1 MRGKRV
7 GLVRCG
13 NGRARWLRR
22 GRNLLLAAVLIAVAS
37 AAGIWLAVRL
47 TPMQSVSAAGQNV
60 QVGAAQPGLS
70 RSGPGELDLFGEA
83 IPTQPR
89 FDGPIRPKLK
99 LAHITLDSQVNQ
111 AFHADGDNALVPM
124 LSRQLVAGWKRY
136 CIWETLVAAG
146 CAGVI
151 TIAIAGAGRT
161 SHRTMLTMLAAT
173 LVTVSAANAA
183 GVYLLASGTP
193 RALRQVHTL
202 DDLVGRTR
210 AEPVPAAKGPAL
222 PGIHAV
228 VIGDSTAAGIGN
240 PLVEHPTAL
249 DRTCGRSSDAYA
261 ADLAAANG
269 WKVLNLAC
277 QGATVSDGILGVQ
290 VRGGKVVPPQLA
302 VAQRATGAST
312 VIVSIGANDMNWGL
326 LTGLCAAAPVC
337 DDDASTAYFKEELAG
352 FTQDYLDLLEQ
363 LAALPHHPAV
373 LVNEY
378 YDPFGPDTGCLKK
391 DGITREKADVLGS
404 RLSDLN
410 AVLESGA
417 ATFHFAVAR
426 PGFEGH
432 ELCSKQP
439 FVQDATGKAPLHPTA
454 AGELAIALAD
464 QQALGAIEADRA
476 AHPDRTAQP
485 GPTPTGG
492 GTPGT
497 TASPGAG
504 PAATAAGGVAGA
516 GAPANTPANTPT
528 TAPAREP

>member
-1 MRGKRV
+1 VR
-7 GLVRCG
+7 LVRWTDG
-13 NGRARWLRR
+13 QARWLRR
-22 GRNLLLAAVLIAVAS
+22 GRNLLLAAVLVAVAS

-47 TPMQSVSAAGQNV
+47 TPMQSVAAAGQNI
-60 QVGAAQPGLS
+60 QVGAVQPDLS
-70 RSGPGELDLFGEA
+70 RSGPGELNLFGEA

-89 FDGPIRPKLK
+89 FDGPIRPKLM
-99 LAHITLDSQVNQ
+99 LSHITLDSQVDQ

-124 LSRQLVAGWKRY
+124 LSRQLAAGWKRY

-151 TIAIAGAGRT
+151 TIAVAGIGRT
-161 SHRTMLTMLAAT
+161 SPRTMLTLLAAT

-210 AEPVPAAKGPAL
+210 AAPVPAAKGPAL

-240 PLVEHPTAL
+240 PLVPHPTAL

-261 ADLAAANG
+261 EDLAAANR

-290 VRGGKVVPPQLA
+290 VRDGKVAPPQLA
-302 VAQRATGAST
+302 VAQRATGASA

-373 LVNEY
+373 VFNEY
-378 YDPFGPDTGCLKK
+378 YDPFGPDTACLAK

-410 AVLESGA
+410 AVLERGA

-426 PGFEGH
+426 PGFTGH
-432 ELCSKQP
+432 QLCSKQP
-439 FVQDATGKAPLHPTA
+439 FVQDAAGKAPLHPTA

-464 QQALGAIEADRA
+464 QQALDAIEADRA
-476 AHPDRTAQP
+476 AHPDRTASP
-485 GPTPTGG
+485 HPTPS
-492 GTPGT
+492 TPST
-497 TASPGAG
+497 PST
-504 PAATAAGGVAGA
+504 PAAQSS
-516 GAPANTPANTPT
+516 APTPSAQSP
-528 TAPAREP
+528 AP

>member
-1 MRGKRV
+1 MR
-7 GLVRCG
+7 LVRWTD
-13 NGRARWLRR
+13 GRSRWLRR
-22 GRNLLLAAVLIAVAS
+22 GRNLLLAAVLVAGAS

-47 TPMQSVSAAGQNV
+47 TPMQAVSAAGQNV
-60 QVGAAQPGLS
+60 QVGAVQPGLS

-99 LAHITLDSQVNQ
+99 LAHITLDSQVNE
-111 AFHADGDNALVPM
+111 AFHADGDDALVPL
-124 LSRQLVAGWKRY
+124 LSRQLAAGWKRY
-136 CIWETLVAAG
+136 CVWETLVAAG

-151 TIAIAGAGRT
+151 AIAVAGVGRT
-161 SHRTMLTMLAAT
+161 SPRTMLTLLAAT

-210 AEPVPAAKGPAL
+210 AAPVPAAKGPAM

-240 PLVEHPTAL
+240 PLVDHPTAL

-261 ADLAAANG
+261 ADLASANG

-302 VAQRATGAST
+302 VAQRATGASA

-373 LVNEY
+373 VLNEY
-378 YDPFGPDTGCLKK
+378 YDPFGPDTACLEK
-391 DGITREKADVLGS
+391 DGITSEKTDVLGS

-417 ATFHFAVAR
+417 ATFHFAVAQ
-426 PGFEGH
+426 PAFEGH
-432 ELCSKQP
+432 ALCSKQP
-439 FVQDATGKAPLHPTA
+439 FVQDASGRAPLHPTA

-476 AHPDRTAQP
+476 AHPA
-485 GPTPTGG
+485 G
-492 GTPGT
+492 
-497 TASPGAG
+497 TASPGS
-504 PAATAAGGVAGA
+504 TASPGGTASPDPTRSTGTAWDGA
-516 GAPANTPANTPT
+516 GASGATVPPDTSTPPDTS
-528 TAPAREP
+528 APAP

>member
-1 MRGKRV
+1 M
-7 GLVRCG
+7 G

-22 GRNLLLAAVLIAVAS
+22 GRNLLLVAVLIAVAS

-60 QVGAAQPGLS
+60 QVGAAEPGLS
-70 RSGPGELDLFGEA
+70 GSGPGELDLFGEA

-89 FDGPIRPKLK
+89 FDGPIRPRLK

-111 AFHADGDNALVPM
+111 AFHAEGGNALVPV
-124 LSRQLVAGWKRY
+124 LSRQLAAGWKRY

-151 TIAIAGAGRT
+151 AIAVAGVGRT
-161 SHRTMLTMLAAT
+161 SPRTMLAMLAAT
-173 LVTVSAANAA
+173 LVTVSAANAV

-210 AEPVPAAKGPAL
+210 AQPVAAAKGPAL

-228 VIGDSTAAGIGN
+228 VLGDSTAAGIGN
-240 PLVEHPTAL
+240 PLVDHPTAL
-249 DRTCGRSSDAYA
+249 DRACGRSSDAYA
-261 ADLAAANG
+261 ADLASANG

-290 VRGGKVVPPQLA
+290 VRGDKVVPPQLA
-302 VAQRATGAST
+302 VAQRATGASA
-312 VIVSIGANDMNWGL
+312 VIVSIGANDLNWAV

-337 DDDASTAYFKEELAG
+337 DDEASTAYFKEELAG
-352 FTQDYLDLLEQ
+352 FSQDYLDLLEQ

-373 LVNEY
+373 LINEY
-378 YDPFGPDTGCLKK
+378 YEPFGPDTGCLKK

-417 ATFHFAVAR
+417 DTFHFAVAR
-426 PGFEGH
+426 PGFDGH
-432 ELCSKQP
+432 RLCSTQP
-439 FVQDATGKAPLHPTA
+439 YVQDAGDKAPLHPTA
-454 AGELAIALAD
+454 AGQLAIALAD
-464 QQALGAIEADRA
+464 EQALAAIEAERA
-476 AHPDRTAQP
+476 AHPERTTRP
-485 GPTPTGG
+485 SSTPSTLSTANTSNTSNPQDGST
-492 GTPGT
+492 TPGT
-497 TASPGAG
+497 PSGANGAESADGGGDGGAG
-504 PAATAAGGVAGA
+504 TGTPEDSS
-516 GAPANTPANTPT
+516 AP
-528 TAPAREP
+528 